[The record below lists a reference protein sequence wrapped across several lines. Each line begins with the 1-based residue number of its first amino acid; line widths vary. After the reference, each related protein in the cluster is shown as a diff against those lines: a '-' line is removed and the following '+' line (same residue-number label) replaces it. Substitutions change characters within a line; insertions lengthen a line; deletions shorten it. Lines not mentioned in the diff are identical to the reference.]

1 MLMSTASTDYWAGM
15 LPKSETEAA
24 DFVLEH
30 PGWDGR
36 GVIVGILDTGV
47 DPGAIGLQSTSD
59 GKPKGILSLHI
70 LFCSSVPY
78 LASFPFCS
86 FPSMHPVNIHDGMA
100 CSDRYY

>member
-1 MLMSTASTDYWAGM
+1 MSAVTADYWAGM

-36 GVIVGILDTGV
+36 GVVVGILDTGV

-59 GKPKGILSLHI
+59 GKPKGITSL
-70 LFCSSVPY
+70 L
-78 LASFPFCS
+78 
-86 FPSMHPVNIHDGMA
+86 
-100 CSDRYY
+100 